1 MTPAH
6 LTITG
11 TVNGHAIDSTA
22 TIKVS
27 VGAAS
32 PDTSTIT
39 ADPEA
44 ITTDGAATIT
54 VQQLGS
60 ASSRQVDG
68 GDTVTLT
75 AGDEGQLEVEYAGG
89 GAYIATFDPKTPGL
103 VTITGT
109 VNGHAI
115 DSTATIKVSVGAAS
129 PDTSTIT
136 ADPEAITTD
145 GAATITVQQLG
156 SASSRQVDGGDTVTL
171 TAGDEGQLEV
181 EYAGGGAYIATF
193 DPKTPGLVTITGT
206 VNGHAID
213 STATIKVSVGA
224 ASPDTSTITADPEA
238 ITTDGA
244 ATITVQQLG
253 SASSRQVDGGDTVT
267 LTAGDEGQLEVE
279 YAGGGAYIATFDP
292 KTPGLVTIT
301 GTVNGHAIDSTATIE
316 VSVGA
321 ASPDTSTI
329 TADAEA
335 ITTDG
340 AATIT
345 VQLKDAKHNNLTDG
359 GDEVTLATDAGE
371 QLEVEYAGD
380 GAYTATFEPKT
391 PGLVT
396 ITGTVNGDAIDSR
409 ATIKVSVGS
418 ASPDT
423 STITADPEAITTDET
438 ALITVQLRDAKGN
451 ELVDGD
457 DTVTLTTTHGTLTP
471 VTDNGDGTYTAVFSA
486 TTPGTATISGNV
498 NSADMIDTVDIEV
511 SVGKA
516 NTLTS
521 TVTSG
526 EASITAG
533 ESTTITV
540 QLKDAHG
547 NALVTGGDSVEL
559 ETDLGTVTP
568 VVDNDDGTYTA
579 TFSST
584 ASGTATIAGKLNGQE
599 IASFVEVEV
608 LPGPADAEQSI

>member
-6 LTITG
+6 L
-11 TVNGHAIDSTA
+11 
-22 TIKVS
+22 
-27 VGAAS
+27 
-32 PDTSTIT
+32 
-39 ADPEA
+39 
-44 ITTDGAATIT
+44 
-54 VQQLGS
+54 
-60 ASSRQVDG
+60 
-68 GDTVTLT
+68 
-75 AGDEGQLEVEYAGG
+75 
-89 GAYIATFDPKTPGL
+89 
-103 VTITGT
+103 
-109 VNGHAI
+109 
-115 DSTATIKVSVGAAS
+115 
-129 PDTSTIT
+129 
-136 ADPEAITTD
+136 
-145 GAATITVQQLG
+145 
-156 SASSRQVDGGDTVTL
+156 
-171 TAGDEGQLEV
+171 
-181 EYAGGGAYIATF
+181 
-193 DPKTPGLVTITGT
+193 TITGT

-409 ATIKVSVGS
+409 ATIKVSVGA

-471 VTDNGDGTYTAVFSA
+471 VTDNGDGTYTAV
-486 TTPGTATISGNV
+486 
-498 NSADMIDTVDIEV
+498 
-511 SVGKA
+511 
-516 NTLTS
+516 
-521 TVTSG
+521 
-526 EASITAG
+526 
-533 ESTTITV
+533 
-540 QLKDAHG
+540 
-547 NALVTGGDSVEL
+547 
-559 ETDLGTVTP
+559 
-568 VVDNDDGTYTA
+568 
-579 TFSST
+579 
-584 ASGTATIAGKLNGQE
+584 
-599 IASFVEVEV
+599 
-608 LPGPADAEQSI
+608 